1 MAKKREKRE
10 CKAVVLE
17 PDAARIDIG
26 AEEIYVA
33 VPPDRD
39 EESVRMFSSFT
50 CDLHALA
57 DWLQQCRIRTVAM
70 ESTGVYWIPLFQILE
85 ARGLEVYLV
94 NAHYLKSVPGRK
106 SDVSGLSVDSV
117 FALRRIAASQLPP
130 SYGHL
135 CRAFP
140 MEASRKSVADGLRAH
155 PAYAEVTQPDEP
167 ADPPRTERPHRGQW
181 ASDFGCDPS
190 R

>member
-17 PDAARIDIG
+17 PDAAGIDIG

-70 ESTGVYWIPLFQILE
+70 ESTGVYWISLISDPGSQRLGSLPGQRALLE
-85 ARGLEVYLV
+85 KCSWPQERCL
-94 NAHYLKSVPGRK
+94 R
-106 SDVSGLSVDSV
+106 LSVDSV
-117 FALRRIAASQLPP
+117 FALGRIAASQLPP
-130 SYGHL
+130 SHGHL

-140 MEASRKSVADGLRAH
+140 LEASRKSVADGLRAH
-155 PAYAEVTQPDEP
+155 P
-167 ADPPRTERPHRGQW
+167 
-181 ASDFGCDPS
+181 
-190 R
+190 

>member
-17 PDAARIDIG
+17 PDAAGIDIG

-57 DWLQQCRIRTVAM
+57 DWSSIAGFARWRWSPLEC
-70 ESTGVYWIPLFQILE
+70 TGFLCF
-85 ARGLEVYLV
+85 
-94 NAHYLKSVPGRK
+94 KS
-106 SDVSGLSVDSV
+106 
-117 FALRRIAASQLPP
+117 
-130 SYGHL
+130 
-135 CRAFP
+135 
-140 MEASRKSVADGLRAH
+140 
-155 PAYAEVTQPDEP
+155 
-167 ADPPRTERPHRGQW
+167 
-181 ASDFGCDPS
+181 
-190 R
+190 